1 MRCGVGVYIRA
12 RPSQVSRADG
22 AVKRHKSSPV
32 HRLMT
37 DHGGT
42 QVSPRR
48 KAEERLR
55 HPPCCF
61 FVVVLLFYSG

>member
-42 QVSPRR
+42 RSLLGGKLRR
-48 KAEERLR
+48 DCGS
-55 HPPCCF
+55 PCCF